1 MTEQR
6 IHLKAVPAGSPVGAT
21 EFAAE
26 AGASA
31 GETKR
36 TEPRADFAVASDL
49 AACLRP
55 LISALGWKGDPRH
68 VAEAIPHF
76 TDSLDITGFL
86 NVMGNLNYGCRSTD
100 IRLDRI
106 DARMM
111 PCLFLPKGRAAVV
124 VLGTESGSL
133 QLIDGATGQVIEGAP
148 PAWEGSA
155 YFFSPVEQEE
165 KGPRAADKGWFWTTI
180 RRFRGLV
187 YQLLGVTFVLNLLSL
202 ATPLFVMSIY
212 DRVIPT
218 GSVVTLTYFGAGVLI
233 AMASDLMLR
242 TVRAKVLAFVG
253 ARLDTIL
260 GSAVFQRILF
270 LPPSL
275 TEGSTVGAQV
285 ARLKSFEAVREV
297 FSGPIALILL
307 EFPFVIVSLAVIAIL
322 GGPIAAVPVL
332 MMAVFV
338 LVGLVMAPFVR
349 SSVADAAKATSR
361 KQEFVIETLSQLR
374 AIKYNGAETV
384 WMDRFRDL
392 SAKTAMEGFRGA
404 QVASLIS
411 TISHVLMVSA
421 GVATIGFGV
430 VRVIG
435 GEMTLGALVASM
447 ILVWRVLAPLQT
459 GFVVINKVG
468 QVRSSIR
475 QLNNLMAMRPER
487 AQGVMPEPLKNIR
500 GRVTFSRVS
509 LRYSAEA
516 DPALVGANF
525 DVEPGEVV
533 AIVGFN
539 AAGKSTLLK
548 LLLGMHSPQA
558 GSILIDS
565 RDIRQMDPIELR
577 HAIGYVPQVC
587 RFFYGTIAQNLR
599 LANPLAT
606 DEDLRQAAAR
616 AGVLDDVLALEQGSG
631 EWRRTGFDVRIGDSS
646 SKQVPASLRQGLNL
660 ARAYL
665 KEAPILLFDEPGAG
679 LDYAGDQKFIE
690 TIKQLKGEATVFI
703 VTHRPS
709 HIETADKVIW
719 LDGGQVMAAGPT
731 KDVIKRM
738 PGGIL

>member
-6 IHLKAVPAGSPVGAT
+6 AHLKAVPAGSPISAIDIGPDSGGT
-21 EFAAE
+21 
-26 AGASA
+26 AGA
-31 GETKR
+31 
-36 TEPRADFAVASDL
+36 EPLAPFAVASDL
-49 AACLRP
+49 SACLQP
-55 LISALGWKGDPRH
+55 LINALGWRGDPRH
-68 VAEAIPHF
+68 VAEAVPHLIN
-76 TDSLDITGFL
+76 SLDITGFL
-86 NVMGNLNYGCRSTD
+86 NVMGNLNYGCRWTD

-111 PCLFLPKGRAAVV
+111 PCLFLPKDRAAVV
-124 VLGTESGSL
+124 VLGTESGTF
-133 QLIDGATGQVIEGAP
+133 QVVDGGTGKVTEGAP
-148 PAWEGSA
+148 PAWEGTA
-155 YFFSPVEQEE
+155 YFFTPVEEAEQ
-165 KGPRAADKGWFWTTI
+165 GPKTADKGWFWTTI
-180 RRFRGLV
+180 RRFRGIV
-187 YQLLGVTFVLNLLSL
+187 YQLLAVSFVLNLLSL

-218 GSVVTLTYFGAGVLI
+218 GSMVTLTFFGAGVLI
-233 AMASDLMLR
+233 AMLSDLMLR
-242 TVRAKVLAFVG
+242 TVRARVLAFVG

-275 TEGSTVGAQV
+275 TEGSTIGAQV

-307 EFPFVIVSLAVIAIL
+307 ELPFVLIFIVAIAIL
-322 GGPIAAVPVL
+322 GGPIAAVPIVML
-332 MMAVFV
+332 ALFAA
-338 LVGLVMAPFVR
+338 VGLAMAPIVR
-349 SSVADAAKATSR
+349 SSAAEAAKASSR
-361 KQEFVIETLSQLR
+361 KQEFVIETLSKVR

-384 WMDRFRDL
+384 WLERFRDL
-392 SAKTAMEGFRGA
+392 SAKTAMAGFRSA

-411 TISHVLMVSA
+411 TLSHVLMVTA

-459 GFVVINKVG
+459 GFLVINKLS

-475 QLNNLMAMRPER
+475 QLNALMAMRPER
-487 AQGVMPEPLKNIR
+487 APGVMPAPLRSIQ

-509 LRYSAEA
+509 LRYSADA
-516 DPALVGANF
+516 DPALVGVNF
-525 DVEPGEVV
+525 DVEAGEVV
-533 AIVGFN
+533 AIVGAN

-548 LLLGMHSPQA
+548 LLLGMHGPQA

-577 HAIGYVPQVC
+577 HAIGYVPQTC

-599 LANPLAT
+599 LANPLAA
-606 DEDLRQAAAR
+606 DEDLRAAADQ

-631 EWRRTGFDVRIGDSS
+631 KWRRTGFDVRIGDSS
-646 SKQVPASLRQGLNL
+646 VKQLPASLQQRLNL

-665 KEAPILLFDEPGAG
+665 KRAPIMLFDEPGAG

-690 TIKQLKGEATVFI
+690 TVKQLKGKATVFL

-709 HIETADKVIW
+709 HIRAADKIIW
-719 LDGGQVMAAGPT
+719 LEGGHVMAVGPT
-731 KDVIKRM
+731 EDIMKRM